1 MIWRI
6 LRIEMWNNNY
16 IELTC
21 KIKMMRNFF
30 LIGLYFFF
38 NLVHGQ
44 SLIWQNDFSTPSDWI
59 NINNISGTPA
69 HTGGNWL
76 VTSNLFAIPIV
87 ELSPAGFSS
96 ASNGYAIINSQIPGA
111 SATQN
116 SMFVTSAN
124 INLSSHQYVAV
135 NFQQSHRRY
144 AESTYFVYSIDG
156 GANWNEIEVNV
167 GMIANSNTANPST
180 IQIDLSS
187 FIGNQTNVKIGFK
200 YIGQYDWFWAIDD
213 VKLIVPPLNNLT
225 LNSVYTGSIGASG
238 IKMTYYKTPIS
249 QISPIEISGVVTNN
263 GFNPQ
268 NNVVFSTNVQGTT
281 YSSSSSFSSLLPN
294 QTDTFSVNL
303 NFTPPS
309 IIGNYTLNSSVSG
322 DIENDLNDNVLNGP
336 TIEIN
341 ENVFARDIG
350 ITTNGLNL
358 AFPCEFGNLFDI
370 FNQTSVK
377 GIQFFVHPLT
387 ISGTQVYAKLY
398 SLNNQTGNLTL
409 IESSLPFSI
418 SNSNLGQMLY
428 IPLNSAVSLN
438 SNQSYLAVVG
448 SPSNNLVVGSSG
460 IPPSNTSFY
469 KNLSSGNWFSITNT
483 PMVRMILCDPPSSSQ
498 IYSIQN
504 NNICYPSNFNLFVE
518 VFGGCEPYSVIITDG
533 TSQYTQTGISPLN
546 FNITP
551 NNTCNFSIVS
561 VTDVNGSNC
570 SINNGSVNVIVT
582 HPNDSIY
589 TLSPIN
595 FCTGQSTTLM
605 AQNQSGNTYQWY
617 KNNNPIPGANTF
629 FYTTGINPA
638 GNYYLTSSIGNCSLN
653 SNSLSVTTFTNTYQ
667 IYDTICGGPYSWN
680 GVSYNSTGNYT
691 QTFQAQNGC
700 DSVVTL
706 HLTVYPNNF
715 NPTFSSSQQLF
726 TSPPF
731 AVQFSNITTNP
742 SNFNFTWYWG
752 DGTSTTSNNATVFH
766 EYLTNGLYTV
776 TLEATSIQTGC
787 FDETTLTDYIYT
799 TGGVS
804 CTHSATINQTGP
816 ISACSGQGVVL
827 SCNSSPTYSY
837 QWRRN
842 GVYISGNN
850 NDSLLVTQPGAYSVI
865 ISDNGCPV
873 SSSQVTVNFSTI
885 AIPVISS
892 NGSIQPCVGGSVTL
906 SATSGYTSYLWSNG
920 ATTQSTA
927 ITSSGIYTVQ
937 VTNSSGCLITS
948 NPFVVNAS
956 ILPTQNICVVG
967 VDSLTNNIRVVWE
980 KPITTAID
988 SFYVYRESSV
998 SNVFAQVGA
1007 RPYDSLSVWI
1017 DPIANPAVQAYRYK
1031 ITALDTCGS
1040 ETPLSNFHKTIH
1052 LTINQGV
1059 GNSWN
1064 LIWSNYEGISFGSC
1078 NIYRGTSPSNLSLL
1092 TTIQS
1097 NLNSYTDLSAPVGNV
1112 YYQIEIVNPN
1122 NCNPTKSMNYSS
1134 SKSNIVTTNSSS
1146 IDELNESNILVYP
1159 NPANDLLTIESGS
1172 LLNSK
1177 FRIIDAVGRTVHQG
1191 LLSSNKNTLDISA
1204 FSKGTYTL
1212 IIENQ
1217 RKPVRFI
1224 KQ

>member
-1 MIWRI
+1 MANVNHS
-6 LRIEMWNNNY
+6 LA
-16 IELTC
+16 
-21 KIKMMRNFF
+21 
-30 LIGLYFFF
+30 
-38 NLVHGQ
+38 Q
-44 SLIWQNDFSTPSDWI
+44 SLISTYIISYFPLVYKICSNRQSTTFEGGSPPSNSTLYSSIQQCPSLSLNGNDVGYFGYSGESNVCYSSYTPKVIVQNNGNNTLNNVSISITSNG
-59 NINNISGTPA
+59 NILSSGNYPVSLNTYDTTLILCNPISNFN
-69 HTGGNWL
+69 GGNL
-76 VTSNLFAIPIV
+76 QINVSTNNDIN
-87 ELSPAGFSS
+87 
-96 ASNGYAIINSQIPGA
+96 ASNNTSSFLVNGA
-111 SATQN
+111 NT
-116 SMFVTSAN
+116 
-124 INLSSHQYVAV
+124 LSS
-135 NFQQSHRRY
+135 QSI
-144 AESTYFVYSIDG
+144 T
-156 GANWNEIEVNV
+156 
-167 GMIANSNTANPST
+167 
-180 IQIDLSS
+180 
-187 FIGNQTNVKIGFK
+187 TNITTDK
-200 YIGQYDWFWAIDD
+200 Y
-213 VKLIVPPLNNLT
+213 
-225 LNSVYTGSIGASG
+225 GS
-238 IKMTYYKTPIS
+238 
-249 QISPIEISGVVTNN
+249 E
-263 GFNPQ
+263 
-268 NNVVFSTNVQGTT
+268 TT
-281 YSSSSSFSSLLPN
+281 WVIL
-294 QTDTFSVNL
+294 
-303 NFTPPS
+303 
-309 IIGNYTLNSSVSG
+309 
-322 DIENDLNDNVLNGP
+322 DLNDNIIYQGGPYIDYPNHGSYPQTP
-336 TIEIN
+336 TILQLDPNQCYTFRIN
-341 ENVFARDIG
+341 DSFGDGICCSYGSGGFNVKDASNNTIVANASFLSSHERMFKTNNCGVQTQTVNVASCDNYLSQTG
-350 ITTNGLNL
+350 I
-358 AFPCEFGNLFDI
+358 
-370 FNQTSVK
+370 
-377 GIQFFVHPLT
+377 
-387 ISGTQVYAKLY
+387 LY
-398 SLNNQTGNLTL
+398 NQTGNY
-409 IESSLPFSI
+409 IET
-418 SNSNLGQMLY
+418 
-428 IPLNSAVSLN
+428 
-438 SNQSYLAVVG
+438 
-448 SPSNNLVVGSSG
+448 SPNFLDCPVD
-460 IPPSNTSFY
+460 SFY
-469 KNLSSGNWFSITNT
+469 LNIQITN
-483 PMVRMILCDPPSSSQ
+483 
-498 IYSIQN
+498 
-504 NNICYPSNFNLFVE
+504 
-518 VFGGCEPYSVIITDG
+518 SVA
-533 TSQYTQTGISPLN
+533 
-546 FNITP
+546 
-551 NNTCNFSIVS
+551 FS
-561 VTDVNGSNC
+561 
-570 SINNGSVNVIVT
+570 
-582 HPNDSIY
+582 
-589 TLSPIN
+589 
-595 FCTGQSTTLM
+595 F
-605 AQNQSGNTYQWY
+605 
-617 KNNNPIPGANTF
+617 
-629 FYTTGINPA
+629 
-638 GNYYLTSSIGNCSLN
+638 
-653 SNSLSVTTFTNTYQ
+653 
-667 IYDTICGGPYSWN
+667 YDTICGGPYSWN

-776 TLEATSIQTGC
+776 TLEATSMQTGC

-1159 NPANDLLTIESGS
+1159 NPANDLLTIESGEI
-1172 LLNSK
+1172 LNTE
-1177 FRIIDAVGRTVHQG
+1177 FRILDAVGRTVYQG
-1191 LLSSNKNTLDISA
+1191 LLSANKDTLDISA

-1212 IIENQ
+1212 FVENH